1 MATIYVTENGNCF
14 DKHDIESAME
24 IVFGI
29 DRDNVEYYFYD
40 KIDDYVDKFCPG
52 ISYSKDMSPDDLLR
66 RGKYALALRVAR
78 DENPKLSFKEIKEL
92 VDSIKDKIDSEKKEA

>member
-14 DKHDIESAME
+14 DKHDIERAME

-78 DENPKLSFKEIKEL
+78 EENPKLSFKEIKEL
-92 VDSIKDKIDSEKKEA
+92 VDSIKDKIDSDKKEV

>member
-14 DKHDIESAME
+14 DKHDIERAME

-52 ISYSKDMSPDDLLR
+52 ISYSKDMSPEDLLC
-66 RGKYALALRVAR
+66 RGMYALALRVAR

-92 VDSIKDKIDSEKKEA
+92 VDSIKDKIDSEKKEV

>member
-14 DKHDIESAME
+14 DKHDIERAME

-29 DRDNVEYYFYD
+29 DKDNVEYYFYD

-52 ISYSKDMSPDDLLR
+52 ISYSKDMSPEDLLR
-66 RGKYALALRVAR
+66 KDKYALALRVAR
-78 DENPKLSFKEIKEL
+78 EENPKLSFKQIKEL
-92 VDSIKDKIDSEKKEA
+92 VDKIKDKINSEKKEM

>member
-1 MATIYVTENGNCF
+1 MATIYVTENGNYF
-14 DKHDIESAME
+14 DKHDIERAME

-52 ISYSKDMSPDDLLR
+52 ISYSKDMSPEDLLC

-78 DENPKLSFKEIKEL
+78 EENPKLSFKEIKEL
-92 VDSIKDKIDSEKKEA
+92 VDSIKDKINSEKKEM

>member
-14 DKHDIESAME
+14 DKHDIERAME

-52 ISYSKDMSPDDLLR
+52 ISYSKDMSPEDLLY

-78 DENPKLSFKEIKEL
+78 EENPKLSFKEIKEL
-92 VDSIKDKIDSEKKEA
+92 VDSIKDKIDSEKKEV

>member
-14 DKHDIESAME
+14 DKHDIERAME

-92 VDSIKDKIDSEKKEA
+92 VDSIKDKIDSEKKEV

>member
-14 DKHDIESAME
+14 DKHDIERAME

-52 ISYSKDMSPDDLLR
+52 ISYSKDMSPEDLLH

-78 DENPKLSFKEIKEL
+78 EENPKLSFKQIKEL
-92 VDSIKDKIDSEKKEA
+92 VDKIKDKIDSEKKEM